1 MMITM
6 LSGKIQKVKVTDT
19 NSNFEG
25 SIAIDEKLMEMAGI
39 SQYQQV
45 QVVNVSTGSRFG
57 TFAEPAKRAS
67 GTSQLNGG
75 IANLGKEDDML
86 IITTYASVPAA
97 TAANWAPQ
105 AVTVDEKNRP
115 VHSIDK
121 EAESFLDARR
131 RRKGAA

>member
-45 QVVNVSTGSRFG
+45 QVVNVSTGSRFE
-57 TFAEPAKRAS
+57 TFAVPAKKAS
-67 GTSQLNGG
+67 GTIQLNGG
-75 IANLGKEDDML
+75 VANLGKEDDVL

-115 VHSIDK
+115 VHSIDT